1 MSRSGDVKIGRARAK
16 EICELPLNS
25 LNVEM
30 KAELIQ
36 ALIVFG
42 LWHVKAMLEHLGC
55 TMLTAAE
62 GEGADMVFREHKENT
77 SDGAGRKIDG
87 PLPISPQ
94 YPSRSSYHNSFAST
108 SRSGIFSKDT

>member
-1 MSRSGDVKIGRARAK
+1 MSRSGDVKIGRARPK

-62 GEGADMVFREHKENT
+62 GEEADMVFREHKENT
-77 SDGAGRKIDG
+77 SDGAVRKIDG